1 MRGGLPYGLGLRVPL
16 VAQVRGLE
24 IGSAGASF
32 AAFSAAYLP
41 ERGLATLQYAAGE
54 TSISRLRFQRRL
66 ARPPRSSLRC
76 GTRRG
81 VSRFRFASVWAVAD
95 SRTR

>member
-32 AAFSAAYLP
+32 AAFSAAYPP
-41 ERGLATLQYAAGE
+41 ERGLAALRYAAGGD
-54 TSISRLRFQRRL
+54 SISRLRLQRML
-66 ARPPRSSLRC
+66 ARLPRSSLRC
-76 GTRRG
+76 GARRG
-81 VSRFRFASVWAVAD
+81 VSRFRFASVWAAAD
-95 SRTR
+95 SRAR